1 MFPNYT
7 GPYRSN
13 GKFQTSVEFGD
24 KIPIDQLDALSRLHD
39 TAYARY
45 DDYGHR
51 VAADIIYNNEAKKL
65 NGVGPLAGLAVT
77 YGNQLLRSGTSLGKG
92 VLTAGPIGG
101 LFSAVKNLRDIA
113 DLTTNIDKYTKDIL
127 ELYAQDP
134 MDGVIS
140 KSNLDV
146 ALINLNVNQPVLGP
160 IYTAYDPI
168 KESKFAFKQDAMDAV
183 ISKSSPV
190 TSITEGSGI
199 ASAESSDGLGG
210 TSEYYNNGFSNGV
223 YDPLFFR
230 ADALISGRRKGK
242 KWRKRK

>member
-65 NGVGPLAGLAVT
+65 SGIGPLAGLAVT
-77 YGNQLLRSGTSLGKG
+77 YGNQLLRSGISLGSG
-92 VLTAGPIGG
+92 MLTTGPIGG

-146 ALINLNVNQPVLGP
+146 ALVNLSVNQPVLGP

-168 KESKFAFKQDAMDAV
+168 KGSKFTLQREFA
-183 ISKSSPV
+183 
-190 TSITEGSGI
+190 SITEGSGI
-199 ASAESSDGLGG
+199 GAAEPSDGSGG